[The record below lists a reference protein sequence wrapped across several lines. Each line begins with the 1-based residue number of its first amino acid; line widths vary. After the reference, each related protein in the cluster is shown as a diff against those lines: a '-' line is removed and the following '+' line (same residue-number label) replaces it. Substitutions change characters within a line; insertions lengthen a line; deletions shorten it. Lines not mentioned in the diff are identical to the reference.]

1 VRPVKIR
8 ISGGDTDAPA
18 VVRYSFWAWIVAGAI
33 GLIDA
38 ILFLTVKDAL
48 IDATIKQNPNLSVD
62 QIRNG
67 ANNLVLFTLISA
79 IVFAALYAYFAYR
92 ARDGVR
98 SARTAVTVVGIL
110 HLLLSL
116 LFPVSY
122 IVLISVLLSIVAII
136 LLYMP
141 AARAYFSAEV

>member
-1 VRPVKIR
+1 VRAVKIR

-38 ILFLTVKDAL
+38 VLFYTVKDAL
-48 IDATIKQNPNLSVD
+48 IDATIKQNPSLTID
-62 QIRNG
+62 QVRSG
-67 ANNLVLFTLISA
+67 ANNFLLLTLISA

-92 ARDGVR
+92 ARDGKR
-98 SARTAVTVVGIL
+98 SARTAVTVIGIL
-110 HLLLSL
+110 HLLLAL

-122 IVLISVLLSIVAII
+122 LVLFGVLLSIVGMV
-136 LLYMP
+136 LLYLP
-141 AARAYFSAEV
+141 TAKAYFSSQV